1 MSVIGDDLVVS
12 LFELVGLSVCV
23 WNVVNL
29 VVDIVNIYKVRYFV
43 RRRKYVINCLIVYIN
58 FLLKFVF

>member
-12 LFELVGLSVCV
+12 LFELVGLSVRV
-23 WNVVNL
+23 RNVVNL

-43 RRRKYVINCLIVYIN
+43 RRRKRVINCLIVYIN

>member
-12 LFELVGLSVCV
+12 LFELVGLSVRV
-23 WNVVNL
+23 RNVVNL

-43 RRRKYVINCLIVYIN
+43 RRRKRVINCLIVYI
-58 FLLKFVF
+58 